1 MQLSPPPPLAADYEI
16 TDSQVAQFRRD
27 GFIVLRGVLDA
38 EEIAAYEQAIRD
50 TAMVFFRRY
59 HMEPAP
65 HGGFLQ
71 RKLNLRYESEGVRR
85 FCLAPRFGR
94 IAARLL
100 QVPAVRIYHDQ
111 PLFKQP
117 GGAESAWHQD
127 QFYWP
132 LATDRALGLW
142 MPLVDCTEQMGSMR
156 FVVGS
161 HRFGDLGG
169 GVISAGAAGFFDRFI
184 AREQLSIFQTDS
196 LAAGDC
202 TFHSGWTIHGAPA
215 NHSATM
221 REAMIVT
228 FYPDGTRVAEFDN
241 PQRAGNAK
249 AFLGGREP
257 GQPADSALNP
267 VVYREQEPTAR

>member
-1 MQLSPPPPLAADYEI
+1 VHPSTLPPLAADYEI
-16 TDSQVAQFRRD
+16 SDSQVARFRRD

-38 EEIAAYEQAIRD
+38 EEIAAYGQAIRD

-59 HMEPAP
+59 NMEPAT

-71 RKLNLRYESEGVRR
+71 RKLNLRRESEGVRR

-111 PLFKQP
+111 PLFKHP
-117 GGAESAWHQD
+117 GAAESAWHQD

-161 HRFGDLGG
+161 QRFGDLGG
-169 GVISAGAAGFFDRFI
+169 GTISADSAGLFDRFI
-184 AREQLSIFQTDS
+184 AREQLAIFQTDF

-215 NHSATM
+215 NHSTAM

-228 FYPDGTRVAEFDN
+228 FYPDGTRVAALDN
-241 PQRAGNAK
+241 PQRAGDAK

-257 GQPADSALNP
+257 GQPADSELNP
-267 VVYREQEPTAR
+267 VVYREQEPAAR

>member
-1 MQLSPPPPLAADYEI
+1 MQLSAPPPLAADYEI

-38 EEIAAYEQAIRD
+38 EEIAAYGQAIRD

-65 HGGFLQ
+65 HGGFLR
-71 RKLNLRYESEGVRR
+71 RKLNLRFESEGVRR

-111 PLFKQP
+111 PLFKHP

-132 LATDRALGLW
+132 LATDRSLGLW

-156 FVVGS
+156 FVAGS
-161 HRFGDLGG
+161 HRFGDLDGG
-169 GVISAGAAGFFDRFI
+169 AISTDSAGFFERFI
-184 AREQLSIFQTDS
+184 AREQLSVFQTES

-215 NHSATM
+215 NHSAAM

-228 FYPDGTRVAEFDN
+228 FYPDGTRVAALDN
-241 PQRAGNAK
+241 PQRAGDAK
-249 AFLGGREP
+249 VFLGGREP

-267 VVYREQEPTAR
+267 VVYRELAPTER